1 MDTAAL
7 KKEPEAARQKRKS
20 TAEKTV
26 SPVKHRVKAA
36 SAKKAEEAEPRP
48 QPLRLRHRPENM
60 RRANVTSQAKEEKP
74 ARPATAPVKSRPEAA
89 AEKKRKDKQEPQ
101 TKEPQSEENAT
112 EKKKPGQ
119 RYFQCVY
126 VPGKNTQYPLRPFT
140 PAMSP
145 AMMSPT
151 MMSPAI
157 KSMLEQQRAARTP
170 GQ

>member
-89 AEKKRKDKQEPQ
+89 AEKKQ
-101 TKEPQSEENAT
+101 EPQSEENAT